1 MEIKTV
7 QTAPVTVVEVSGRID
22 TTTSVAFQKEIIDI
36 LKANGNDI
44 ELNCEA
50 LEYISSSGLRALL
63 MLAKTANSMH
73 KSVTLCKVT
82 PMVKKVITVSHF
94 DAFFNMKE

>member
-1 MEIKTV
+1 MELKV
-7 QTAPVTVVEVSGRID
+7 LETAPVTVVDVMGRID
-22 TTTSVAFQKEIIDI
+22 TTTSVDFQKQIVDV

-44 ELNCEA
+44 NLKCEG

-63 MLAKTANSMH
+63 VLAKTANSMR
-73 KSVTLCKVT
+73 KKVTLSGTT

-94 DAFFNMKE
+94 DAFFKMVD

>member
-7 QTAPVTVVEVSGRID
+7 QTAPVTIVEVMGRID
-22 TTTSVAFQKEIIDI
+22 TTTSVPFQKEILDI

-44 ELNCEA
+44 ELKCEN

-63 MLAKTANSMH
+63 MLAKTANAMH
-73 KSVTLCKVT
+73 KGVTLSKVT

-94 DAFFNMKE
+94 DAFFKMTE

>member
-7 QTAPVTVVEVSGRID
+7 QTAPVTVVEISGRID
-22 TTTSVAFQKEIIDI
+22 TTTSGAFQKEIIDI

-44 ELNCEA
+44 ELSCEE

-63 MLAKTANSMH
+63 MLAKTANSMQ
-73 KSVTLCKVT
+73 KGVTLSKVT
-82 PMVKKVITVSHF
+82 QMVKKVITVSHF